1 MAIRYR
7 ITKRTNNISDTK
19 HPQFIMQAVST
30 GKVDSRMLSKEISA
44 ESTISPTDVNAV
56 LFALGE
62 KLQFHLQEGRTVEL
76 ENIGSFRLGFK
87 SKAEE
92 EAIKLSPK
100 RSIIKYHLNFQPSV
114 YIKRLLKKGVTT
126 YKEGSRSRD

>member
-1 MAIRYR
+1 
-7 ITKRTNNISDTK
+7 
-19 HPQFIMQAVST
+19 
-30 GKVDSRMLSKEISA
+30 MLLL
-44 ESTISPTDVNAV
+44 VHH
-56 LFALGE
+56 LE

-92 EAIKLSPK
+92 EIKLSPK
-100 RSIIKYHLNFQPSV
+100 RSIIKYHLNFPPSV